1 MIIYGKQLLLYI
13 LENYPKKLQKVY
25 LAKKCDQ
32 KLFNRLKRVCENV
45 VLVDNKKAQA
55 LSRGGNHQGFI
66 AQIEDLEFGDFNEV
80 KKGTFLLILWGI
92 TDVGN
97 LGAIVRSAYAFG
109 VDSIIISGVKSV
121 NLEAMIR
128 TSSGAIFDIPIV
140 LYSDALSLLNEL
152 KQAGFGTF
160 GADMSGV
167 DVKEVNF
174 STKTALMM
182 GSEGEG
188 IPPKIK
194 NKLDRLISI
203 KMAREFDSLNV
214 SAATAILCDRI
225 VNG

>member
-13 LENYPKKLQKVY
+13 LENYPKKLQKIY

-160 GADMSGV
+160 GADMSGI